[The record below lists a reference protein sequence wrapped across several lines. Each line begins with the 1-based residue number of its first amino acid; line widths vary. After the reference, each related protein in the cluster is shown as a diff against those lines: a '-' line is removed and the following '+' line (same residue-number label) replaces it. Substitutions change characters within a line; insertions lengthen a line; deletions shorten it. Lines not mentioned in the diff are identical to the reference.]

1 MLNVC
6 LIINLPAP
14 SPAKPLTSTA
24 PAPLSSR
31 QRGSRGAPGPGQCRP
46 RGLQG
51 RGLAQSGKLSDVE
64 LCTFIAHCGDV
75 EGEEDWRQVE
85 QVVTLVK
92 TLLLLSSASLEIH
105 IVNNDH
111 SFYTDIVT
119 AVTSWEVSTAH
130 KLRSISFLTGW
141 ISAFCIYTV
150 STPTPWSTLQAW
162 RASIPCSAC
171 APPRGFSSTR

>member
-1 MLNVC
+1 MSTYLVPG
-6 LIINLPAP
+6 IIITGGNPIQTAGVSVEVFNPHTKQTCRLPDLP
-14 SPAKPLTSTA
+14 GDVRSQHSLCGRLLCGGWDSSTA
-24 PAPLSSR
+24 RSCL
-31 QRGSRGAPGPGQCRP
+31 
-46 RGLQG
+46 
-51 RGLAQSGKLSDVE
+51 KLNLLTGVFTPTSVSLVE
-64 LCTFIAHCGDV
+64 NRTNHLCWDV

-130 KLRSISFLTGW
+130 KLRSVSSVIFLTG
-141 ISAFCIYTV
+141 
-150 STPTPWSTLQAW
+150 
-162 RASIPCSAC
+162 
-171 APPRGFSSTR
+171 

>member
-1 MLNVC
+1 M
-6 LIINLPAP
+6 
-14 SPAKPLTSTA
+14 
-24 PAPLSSR
+24 
-31 QRGSRGAPGPGQCRP
+31 
-46 RGLQG
+46 
-51 RGLAQSGKLSDVE
+51 
-64 LCTFIAHCGDV
+64 
-75 EGEEDWRQVE
+75 E

-130 KLRSISFLTGW
+130 KLRSVSSVIFLTGW
-141 ISAFCIYTV
+141 ISAFCIHAV

-162 RASIPCSAC
+162 RASTPCSAC
-171 APPRGFSSTR
+171 APPRGCLSTR

>member
-1 MLNVC
+1 MVVFPLVTLRLCSIPLLCVVTFGYGDPVDRGVCILWLVLNVC

-14 SPAKPLTSTA
+14 SPAKLLTSTA
-24 PAPLSSR
+24 PAPLFSR

-64 LCTFIAHCGDV
+64 LCTSIAHCGDV

-92 TLLLLSSASLEIH
+92 TLLLLSRASLEIH

-130 KLRSISFLTGW
+130 KLRSVSSVIYLTG
-141 ISAFCIYTV
+141 
-150 STPTPWSTLQAW
+150 
-162 RASIPCSAC
+162 
-171 APPRGFSSTR
+171 